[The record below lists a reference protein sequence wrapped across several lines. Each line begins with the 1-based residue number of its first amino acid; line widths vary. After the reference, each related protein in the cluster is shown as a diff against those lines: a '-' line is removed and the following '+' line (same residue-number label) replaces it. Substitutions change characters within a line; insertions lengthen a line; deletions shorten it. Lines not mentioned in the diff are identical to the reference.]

1 MANTTLQDKMKLAAT
16 SFASNDF
23 SAALTSF
30 QECLEMTTNEKAL
43 RIIQTNIGATYQ
55 RMSKFED
62 ALKAFDSALSYD
74 DTYLQALFNKGVTL
88 KALNKFNEA
97 LETFNKVLVSNST
110 YYPALCGKCEVLCS
124 LDQFDDALETVNAA
138 IEVEPNNPIGYDDRA
153 FVYLKLKK
161 FQLAIDDYNKFDDS
175 NKNPEK
181 KNLKAIAMTY
191 RGHELGRE
199 GKPPEA
205 IQMFEDVMKLA
216 PTEERRF
223 GYAVLLY
230 KNDKHDQAGEQFR
243 EIIKTNENHFKACAA
258 LGTMLCEKGEYAES
272 SKLLR
277 KAYDGKEFDLFGQG
291 PLMQNLAVSLV
302 KGGKLEEGKQVFKDL
317 IEVDPSNEIAKKA
330 LESLNGTSIKAIE
343 KVVKESDKQVK
354 EKEQA
359 KAEAVVETTAKKKP
373 IAEEVKDVPAKVTVK
388 DVPAKVSV
396 PPPAPETVI
405 KMAKPKI
412 NNAAVENERKVS
424 VVKRKSG
431 RSSIIAEEY
440 LEKVDKA
447 KQSVKEEQAQENEKK
462 IAPVMKD
469 NSNKN
474 EKDDDKNTTTTTA
487 TTTTKSPSSP
497 SSGLVY
503 SVEQLQIGKC
513 PAGIDMA
520 RREQYLSDAEFNSTF
535 NMSKDKFDAL
545 PKWKRIRAKKEVGL
559 F

>member
-181 KNLKAIAMTY
+181 KKLKAIAMTY

-277 KAYDGKEFDLFGQG
+277 KAYDGKEFDLFGQS

-330 LESLNGTSIKAIE
+330 LESL
-343 KVVKESDKQVK
+343 
-354 EKEQA
+354 
-359 KAEAVVETTAKKKP
+359 
-373 IAEEVKDVPAKVTVK
+373 
-388 DVPAKVSV
+388 
-396 PPPAPETVI
+396 
-405 KMAKPKI
+405 KI
-412 NNAAVENERKVS
+412 V
-424 VVKRKSG
+424 
-431 RSSIIAEEY
+431 
-440 LEKVDKA
+440 
-447 KQSVKEEQAQENEKK
+447 
-462 IAPVMKD
+462 
-469 NSNKN
+469 
-474 EKDDDKNTTTTTA
+474 
-487 TTTTKSPSSP
+487 
-497 SSGLVY
+497 
-503 SVEQLQIGKC
+503 
-513 PAGIDMA
+513 
-520 RREQYLSDAEFNSTF
+520 F
-535 NMSKDKFDAL
+535 
-545 PKWKRIRAKKEVGL
+545 
-559 F
+559 

>member
-1 MANTTLQDKMKLAAT
+1 M
-16 SFASNDF
+16 
-23 SAALTSF
+23 
-30 QECLEMTTNEKAL
+30 
-43 RIIQTNIGATYQ
+43 G
-55 RMSKFED
+55 
-62 ALKAFDSALSYD
+62 
-74 DTYLQALFNKGVTL
+74 
-88 KALNKFNEA
+88 
-97 LETFNKVLVSNST
+97 
-110 YYPALCGKCEVLCS
+110 
-124 LDQFDDALETVNAA
+124 
-138 IEVEPNNPIGYDDRA
+138 
-153 FVYLKLKK
+153 
-161 FQLAIDDYNKFDDS
+161 
-175 NKNPEK
+175 
-181 KNLKAIAMTY
+181 
-191 RGHELGRE
+191 
-199 GKPPEA
+199 
-205 IQMFEDVMKLA
+205 MFEDVMKLA

-223 GYAVLLY
+223 AYAVLLY
-230 KNDKHDQAGEQFR
+230 KNDKHDKAGEQFR

-343 KVVKESDKQVK
+343 KVVKESEKQVK

-359 KAEAVVETTAKKKP
+359 KAEAVVETTAKN
-373 IAEEVKDVPAKVTVK
+373 
-388 DVPAKVSV
+388 VPAKVSV

-440 LEKVDKA
+440 LEKVEKA

-469 NSNKN
+469 DSNKN

-520 RREQYLSDAEFNSTF
+520 RREQYLSDAEFNSAF
-535 NMSKDKFDAL
+535 NMSKDKFNAL
-545 PKWKRIRAKKEVGL
+545 PKWKRIRA
-559 F
+559 

>member
-23 SAALTSF
+23 GAALTSF

-330 LESLNGTSIKAIE
+330 LESLDGTSIKAIE
-343 KVVKESDKQVK
+343 KVVKKSDKQVK
-354 EKEQA
+354 EKEQAKAEAVVEA

-373 IAEEVKDVPAKVTVK
+373 IAEEVKDVPAKVTV
-388 DVPAKVSV
+388 
-396 PPPAPETVI
+396 PPPAPEKVI